1 MTVASG
7 VRDVKIKGNTVRP
20 RELNINTSLDTDFA
34 AAGVPSTGA
43 KDLITSAGSQVEI
56 CSITANADDG
66 DGSKSDSANAE
77 ESAVRMIHSRSRAR
91 REHTEL

>member
-7 VRDVKIKGNTVRP
+7 VRDVKVKGNTVRP

-34 AAGVPSTGA
+34 AAGVPRAGA
-43 KDLITSAGSQVEI
+43 KDLITAASIQVEI
-56 CSITANADDG
+56 CCITADADDG
-66 DGSKSDSANAE
+66 DGSESDSADAE
-77 ESAVRMIHSRSRAR
+77 ESAVRMIHSLSRAR